1 MDGSRSP
8 PPRIPPSTKI
18 AKSHRFKEIDALS
31 ECCSLFALGRTI
43 APIYFN
49 IEIMSAR
56 FIPDNLK

>member
-1 MDGSRSP
+1 MVQDPPLPGS
-8 PPRIPPSTKI
+8 PPSTKI

-31 ECCSLFALGRTI
+31 ECCSLFALGRTF